1 MKNIKNNEDDV
12 PRSKRNL
19 WPIKMTLLTFFIAAI
34 FAFLADVIK
43 NGTSVILPIIILVLL
58 ILVGCIFDVIGTA
71 VASADKGPFIAMSSK
86 KVRGAKECLNILKNA
101 DKVSNIC
108 NDVIG
113 DICGVVS
120 GAAAASLV
128 VLAVT
133 RIGDNYY
140 EMMLSI
146 FASAFVS
153 ALTVGGKAFGK
164 SIAMEKSKDI
174 VYFVGCF
181 ISIFN
186 RQDKK

>member
-1 MKNIKNNEDDV
+1 MKKIKNNEDEV

-19 WPIKMTLLTFFIAAI
+19 WPVKMILLTFFIAAI
-34 FAFLADVIK
+34 FAFLADLIK
-43 NGTSVILPIIILVLL
+43 NGTSIVLPIIILVLL
-58 ILVGCIFDVIGTA
+58 ILIGCIFDVIGTA
-71 VASADKGPFIAMSSK
+71 VASADIGPFIAMSSK
-86 KVRGAKECLNILKNA
+86 KVRGAKECISILKNA

-128 VLAVT
+128 VLAAA
-133 RIGDNYY
+133 RIGNTY

-153 ALTVGGKAFGK
+153 AVTVGGKALGK
-164 SIAMEKSKDI
+164 SIAMQRSKDI
-174 VYFVGCF
+174 VYLVGRF
-181 ISIFN
+181 ASLFK

>member
-1 MKNIKNNEDDV
+1 MKKIKNNEDEV
-12 PRSKRNL
+12 PRPKHNL
-19 WPIKMTLLTFFIAAI
+19 WPVKMIILTFFIAAV
-34 FAFLADVIK
+34 FAFLADLIE
-43 NGTSVILPIIILVLL
+43 NGTSIILPIVILVLL
-58 ILVGCIFDVIGTA
+58 IAIGCIFDVIGTA

-86 KVRGAKECLNILKNA
+86 KVRGAKECLSILKNA

-128 VLAVT
+128 VLAVARVGNT
-133 RIGDNYY
+133 Y

-146 FASAFVS
+146 FASALVS
-153 ALTVGGKAFGK
+153 ALTVGGKALGK
-164 SIAMEKSKDI
+164 TFAMQRSKDI
-174 VYFVGCF
+174 VLFVGRF
-181 ISIFN
+181 VSLFK

>member
-1 MKNIKNNEDDV
+1 MKKLKNNEDDV
-12 PRSKRNL
+12 HRHKRNF
-19 WPIKMTLLTFFIAAI
+19 WPIKMTLLTFLIAAI

-43 NGTSVILPIIILVLL
+43 RGTSVVLPIIILVVL
-58 ILVGCIFDVIGTA
+58 ILLGCLFDIIGTA

-101 DKVSNIC
+101 DRVSNIC

-128 VLAVT
+128 VLAVA
-133 RIGDNYY
+133 RIGNAY
-140 EMMLSI
+140 EMAFSI
-146 FASAFVS
+146 GASALVS
-153 ALTVGGKAFGK
+153 ALTVGGKAAGK
-164 SIAMEKSKDI
+164 TIAMKRSKDI
-174 VYFVGCF
+174 VYLVGCF
-181 ISIFN
+181 VSFFK